1 MDLMLKGKTAII
13 TGGSVGIGLAVAE
26 ALAAE
31 GVDLALCARNEE
43 RLSEAGDG
51 LRKAHGVRVLTAPTD
66 VTNPNDI
73 EALAQQVEKEFG
85 GADILINNAG
95 TGSEEKIMDAADDK

>member
-1 MDLMLKGKTAII
+1 MDLMLKGKTAVI

-43 RLSEAGDG
+43 RLSEAGEG
-51 LRKAHGVRVLTAPTD
+51 IRKAHGVRVLTAATD
-66 VTNPNDI
+66 VTRPDDI
-73 EALAQQVEKEFG
+73 LALSQQV
-85 GADILINNAG
+85 
-95 TGSEEKIMDAADDK
+95 